1 MSADEEFWAPDGAW
15 QHVVAL
21 STDLAVVVAADTS
34 LMWVSPSAAEIAGYL
49 PEEVLGR
56 VGMEF
61 VHPDDLAA
69 VQDYVAEVVATPGR
83 HRPIEFRL
91 VAKSGEA
98 VWVEERMTNLLADP
112 QVNGLVAYLR
122 DITDRRR
129 LLDALEVSER
139 RYRAIVDTADE
150 GIAIIDDSGT
160 IVFANPRLAE
170 LVGRPAVVG
179 TSVLDHVDAD
189 DVTLATSRIGRARKA
204 TERLQVRL
212 RHASGRII
220 YGGVVLMPF
229 EDDAEGNATSLV
241 MIRDDTASHEYQR
254 ELQHAALH
262 DTLTG
267 LPNRTLLME
276 HLSRVRAVLRPGLQ
290 ATLLLLDLDQFTAIN
305 QSLGADESDQLL
317 VAVGSRLLQAAGPE
331 DLVARVGG
339 DEFAV
344 VRLSATTETQAEA
357 YARQLLAVLAQP
369 LPVQGETLTLTASI
383 GAALT
388 DDRDADTQFRAASV
402 ALTDAKNAG
411 RGEVRVHGSDP
422 LPLRL
427 DRWRLG
433 AELRQALDVGEL
445 TLSYQPIVN
454 LSTGSYVGAEALAR
468 WTSPLR
474 GQVPPDQFIP
484 IAEES
489 GLIEQLGEWVLTTAC
504 ADAIVWPDLPDGSR
518 PSVSVNVST
527 VQLLRA
533 DFAARVQA
541 ALDSSGLPGT
551 DLILEVTETG
561 VLKDFERAA
570 ATLKQVRDLGVRLH
584 IDDFGTGYASMTYV
598 RRFPINGLKIDR
610 SFVAGLGDSTDDAAI
625 VTATLALARA
635 TNLTVTA
642 EGVESQQQADLLTE
656 AGCELAQGYLWS
668 RALPQDEW
676 LGLQDAAQPLARAS
690 RSRRVRPS
698 PEALSRI
705 LELHAAGSSATTIAS
720 ALNREGLARPD
731 NAAQWHRTTVAS
743 VITTLGLGRPRPPTM
758 TRRWPA

>member
-1 MSADEEFWAPDGAW
+1 MSADEGFWAPDGAW

-34 LMWVSPSAAEIAGYL
+34 LMWVSPSAAEIAGYQ

-61 VHPDDLAA
+61 VHPDDLTA
-69 VQDYVAEVVATPGR
+69 VLDYVAEVVATPGR
-83 HRPIEFRL
+83 HRPIEFRI
-91 VAKSGEA
+91 VAKNGEA

-112 QVNGLVAYLR
+112 QVKGLVAYLR
-122 DITDRRR
+122 DITDRRK

-150 GIAIIDDSGT
+150 GIAIIDDSGK

-170 LVGRPAVVG
+170 LVGMPAVVG

-189 DVTLATSRIGRARKA
+189 DVTLAASRIGRTRKA

-229 EDDAEGNATSLV
+229 EADAEGNATSLV

-290 ATLLLLDLDQFTAIN
+290 ATLLLLDLDQFAAIN
-305 QSLGADESDQLL
+305 QSLGAEESDRLL
-317 VAVGSRLLQAAGPE
+317 VAVGSRLLQTAGPE

-357 YARQLLAVLAQP
+357 YARHLLAVLAQP
-369 LPVQGETLTLTASI
+369 IAVQGETLSLTASI

-411 RGEVRVHGSDP
+411 RSEVRVHGSDP

-433 AELRQALDVGEL
+433 AELRQALEIGEL
-445 TLSYQPIVN
+445 TLSYQPIVD

-489 GLIEQLGEWVLTTAC
+489 GLIEQLGDWVLTTAC
-504 ADAIVWPDLPDGSR
+504 ADAIAWPDLPDGSR

-533 DFAARVQA
+533 DFAASVQA

-598 RRFPINGLKIDR
+598 RRLPVNGLKIDR

-625 VTATLALARA
+625 VTAMLALARA
-635 TNLTVTA
+635 TDLTVTA

-731 NAAQWHRTTVAS
+731 SAAQWHRTTVAS
-743 VITTLGLGRPRPPTM
+743 VITTLGLGRPRPPTS
-758 TRRWPA
+758 TRR

>member
-1 MSADEEFWAPDGAW
+1 MSADEGFWAPDGAW

-34 LMWVSPSAAEIAGYL
+34 LMWVSPSAAEIAGYQ

-61 VHPDDLAA
+61 VHPDDLTA
-69 VQDYVAEVVATPGR
+69 VLDYVAEVVATPGR
-83 HRPIEFRL
+83 HRPIEFRI
-91 VAKSGEA
+91 VAKNGEA

-112 QVNGLVAYLR
+112 QVKGLVAYLR
-122 DITDRRR
+122 DITDRRK

-150 GIAIIDDSGT
+150 GIAIIDDSGK

-170 LVGRPAVVG
+170 LVGMPAVVG

-189 DVTLATSRIGRARKA
+189 DVTLAASRIGRTRKA

-229 EDDAEGNATSLV
+229 EADAEGNATSLV

-290 ATLLLLDLDQFTAIN
+290 ATLLLLDLDQFAAIN
-305 QSLGADESDQLL
+305 QSLGAEESDRLL
-317 VAVGSRLLQAAGPE
+317 VAVGSRLLQTAGPE

-357 YARQLLAVLAQP
+357 YARHLLAVLAQP
-369 LPVQGETLTLTASI
+369 IAVQGETLSLTASI

-433 AELRQALDVGEL
+433 AELRQALEIGEL
-445 TLSYQPIVN
+445 TLSYQPIVD

-489 GLIEQLGEWVLTTAC
+489 GLIEQLGDWVLTTAC
-504 ADAIVWPDLPDGSR
+504 ADAIAWPDLPDGSR

-533 DFAARVQA
+533 DFAASVQA

-598 RRFPINGLKIDR
+598 RRLPVNGLKIDR

-625 VTATLALARA
+625 VTAMLALARA
-635 TNLTVTA
+635 TDLTVTA

-731 NAAQWHRTTVAS
+731 SAAQWHRTTVAS
-743 VITTLGLGRPRPPTM
+743 VITTLGLGRPRPPTS
-758 TRRWPA
+758 TRR